1 MDKLSADLRF
11 AFGWLRRSPGFV
23 AVAVASLGIGIAF
36 NATLSAV
43 VDAVLLRPLPV
54 RATDRLVDI
63 YTSGSDGDPWNT
75 SSYPDYRDL
84 TARNQVF
91 SGVAGDS
98 AIFAAVR
105 QGDRARLMLGEVVT
119 GNFFEVLGVTAAR
132 GRLLRPSDDR
142 DGAERV
148 AVVSYRYW
156 MREFGGATDV
166 VGQSLR
172 IGNQPYAIVGALG
185 KGARPRRCRR
195 APRAGAQG
203 TGVAGE
209 PAPVPRQPDDGCAG
223 QRDAV
228 SAEGWRAMLLSGAGL
243 VAMTLA
249 AIGLYG
255 VIAYSVARR
264 TREIGIRMA
273 FGAARASV
281 LTLIMR
287 QGLGVAVGGLVL
299 GSALALVAAR
309 ALAGVLYGVSA
320 ADPIARGGAAAVL
333 FAIAALANVIPAS
346 RAARIQPTVALRS
359 E

>member
-1 MDKLSADLRF
+1 
-11 AFGWLRRSPGFV
+11 
-23 AVAVASLGIGIAF
+23 
-36 NATLSAV
+36 
-43 VDAVLLRPLPV
+43 
-54 RATDRLVDI
+54 
-63 YTSGSDGDPWNT
+63 
-75 SSYPDYRDL
+75 
-84 TARNQVF
+84 
-91 SGVAGDS
+91 
-98 AIFAAVR
+98 
-105 QGDRARLMLGEVVT
+105 MLGEVVT